1 MPDRIGKY
9 QIEKELGQ
17 GGFGRVCLAFDPD
30 VGQKVAIKK
39 LLAKGDPDLLKRFQL
54 EIRTTA
60 ALRHKNIV
68 TIHASGEDEGD
79 PYLVMEFLGGQTL
92 KDVIQSGR
100 PLTLLEKVRIMTQVA
115 EGLGYANSKGVVH
128 RDVKPENI
136 MLLADDNVKI
146 MDFGIALGP
155 NRNTAMTQTGGI
167 IGTPPYLAPEQ
178 LRGCKAN
185 EQTDIF
191 SFGDVYYELLTGVH
205 PFEPYKN
212 NWEALYYAIM
222 NYEPKSIGELVTGCP
237 AALEDLVHRA
247 LAKEPEIR
255 YQKFEEIQLDNEA
268 VLVDLRHEGAAAIL
282 REIPALTQSG
292 DLTKA
297 LTRINYASQLDPAN
311 REARRLREEINYLL
325 RKDQVQGQVTKI
337 LSDADTFRT
346 ERRYAEEVDCLAL
359 AARLDSRNGTIASL
373 LEQARSR
380 LEALGR
386 ANRLV
391 AEARVALQKG
401 RLSEA
406 ASQLNEALSL
416 APDHPDAL
424 RLRQRMADESERRLV
439 DQRRQQ
445 AIRMAQEQRAAKR
458 FAEAL
463 EILDAAAK
471 EEPDDGSIA
480 ELRTLVQNEQ
490 AEETHRIRREKLN
503 LAISRTRETLQAGD
517 IDRARQMLDYLD
529 ANFASEPGALG
540 VLQELRRLL
549 QVSMRDREI
558 AGYHQ
563 TVRVLIGERSFPEAL
578 NLLEG
583 ALGRFPGDAGLERS
597 KEAARALLRAEGVA
611 GLLKQA
617 AARGEAGDL
626 QGAAEVVAQGR
637 REFGDEPSLVN
648 LARQFEIQLQQQR
661 YSVALENLL
670 KEGRQLAS
678 AGRYGELMERLDKF
692 PEFAGEA
699 DVRALASSA
708 RAAVALEQERSF
720 VQHVLTSVARME
732 SEQAWTQALNAV
744 EKALNR
750 FPHNPTLAQ
759 AANGVRER
767 AALEQ
772 RRVAIAAEGEAIRQ
786 QLNRTHAADIPQ
798 SGSFDSRQNWIL
810 YRRREDLRSAVRD
823 LETARDRYPDE
834 PLWRTIESEIAGRRV
849 LLDSE
854 TAIAKRIRES
864 LELEDTASARV
875 QWIEAQQ
882 RYPDQEF
889 WVLLR
894 GEIEAREQRPGTRIH
909 GTPPPRG

>member
-1 MPDRIGKY
+1 MPGRIGKY
-9 QIEKELGQ
+9 QVERELGQ
-17 GGFGRVCLAFDPD
+17 GGFGRVYLAFDPD

-39 LLAKGDPDLLKRFQL
+39 LLARGDPDLLKRFQL

-92 KDVIQSGR
+92 KDVIQTRR
-100 PLTLLEKVRIMTQVA
+100 PLTLLDKVRIMTQVA

-136 MLLADDNVKI
+136 MLLPDDNVKI

-178 LRGCKAN
+178 LRGSKAN

-191 SFGDVYYELLTGVH
+191 SFGDVYYELLTGGVH

-212 NWEALYYAIM
+212 NSEALYHAIL
-222 NYEPKSIGELVTGCP
+222 NYEPKSIGELVAGCP

-297 LTRINYASQLDPAN
+297 LTRINCAYQLDPAN

-337 LSDADTFRT
+337 LGDAETFRT
-346 ERRYAEEVDCLAL
+346 ERRYAEEVDCLSL
-359 AARLDSRNGTIASL
+359 AVRLDSRNSTIASL

-380 LEALGR
+380 LEAQAR
-386 ANRLV
+386 TNRLV

-406 ASQLNEALSL
+406 ADQLKEALSL

-424 RLRQRMADESERRLV
+424 RLRQRVADESGRRLV

-445 AIRMAQEQRAAKR
+445 AIRTAQEQRTARR
-458 FAEAL
+458 FAEAMA
-463 EILDAAAK
+463 ILDAAAI
-471 EEPDDGSIA
+471 EVPDDGSIA
-480 ELRTLVQNEQ
+480 ELRTLIQDEQ

-529 ANFASEPGALG
+529 VNFATEPGAAG

-549 QVSMRDREI
+549 QASMREREI
-558 AGYHQ
+558 AGYQ
-563 TVRVLIGERSFPEAL
+563 QRVRVLLGEKSFREAF
-578 NLLEG
+578 NLLEE
-583 ALGRFPGDAGLERS
+583 ALGKFPGDAGLERS
-597 KEAARALLRAEGVA
+597 KEAAQARQRAEGVA
-611 GLLKQA
+611 GVLKQA
-617 AARGEAGDL
+617 AARGEAGNL
-626 QGAAEVVAQGR
+626 QGAAEVIAQGQ

-648 LARQFEIQLQQQR
+648 LARQFEIELQQQR
-661 YSVALENLL
+661 NSVALESLL
-670 KEGRQLAS
+670 KEGRQLAA
-678 AGRYGELMERLDKF
+678 AGRHGELIERLDKF

-699 DVRALASSA
+699 EVQALANSA
-708 RAAVALEQERSF
+708 RAAAALERERSF
-720 VQHVLTSVARME
+720 VKDVLTSVARME

-744 EKALNR
+744 EKALNW

-759 AANGVRER
+759 AANGLRDR

-772 RRVAIAAEGEAIRQ
+772 RRVAITAEGEAIRQ
-786 QLNRTHAADIPQ
+786 QLNRTHAEDIPQ
-798 SGSFDSRQNWIL
+798 AGSFFSRPNWIL
-810 YRRREDLRSAVRD
+810 YQRWEDVRSAVRG
-823 LETARDRYPDE
+823 LETARGRYPDE
-834 PLWRTIESEIAGRRV
+834 PLWRTIESEIDGRRV

-864 LELEDTASARV
+864 LEHEDTAAARA

-882 RYPDQEF
+882 RYPDREF
-889 WVLLR
+889 WELLR
-894 GEIEAREQRPGTRIH
+894 GEIEAREQRPETR
-909 GTPPPRG
+909 T

>member
-1 MPDRIGKY
+1 MPGRIGKY
-9 QIEKELGQ
+9 QVEKELGQ
-17 GGFGRVCLAFDPD
+17 GGFGAVYLAFDPD

-68 TIHASGEDEGD
+68 TIHASGEDDGD

-92 KDVIQSGR
+92 KEVIQTRR
-100 PLTLLEKVRIMTQVA
+100 PLSLLDRVRIMTQVA

-136 MLLADDNVKI
+136 MLLPDDNVKI

-178 LRGCKAN
+178 LRGSKAN
-185 EQTDIF
+185 EQSDIF
-191 SFGDVYYELLTGVH
+191 SFGDVYYELLTGAH

-222 NYEPKSIGELVTGCP
+222 NYEPKPIGELVAGCP

-337 LSDADTFRT
+337 LGDAETFRT
-346 ERRYAEEVDCLAL
+346 ERRYAEEVDCLSL
-359 AARLDSRNGTIASL
+359 AARLDPRNGAIASR

-380 LEALGR
+380 LEAHGR

-401 RLSEA
+401 KLSEA
-406 ASQLNEALSL
+406 AGQLNEALSL
-416 APDHPDAL
+416 APEHPDAL
-424 RLRQRMADESERRLV
+424 RLRQRVADESDRRLV
-439 DQRRQQ
+439 DQRRQE
-445 AIRMAQEQRAAKR
+445 AIRTAQEQRAARR
-458 FAEAL
+458 FAQAL
-463 EILDAAAK
+463 AILDAAAV
-471 EEPDDGSIA
+471 EAPDDGTLA
-480 ELRTLVQNEQ
+480 ELRTLIQNEQ
-490 AEETHRIRREKLN
+490 SEEPQRIRKEKLN

-529 ANFASEPGALG
+529 ANFASEPGASD

-549 QVSMRDREI
+549 Q
-558 AGYHQ
+558 Q
-563 TVRVLIGERSFPEAL
+563 
-578 NLLEG
+578 
-583 ALGRFPGDAGLERS
+583 
-597 KEAARALLRAEGVA
+597 
-611 GLLKQA
+611 
-617 AARGEAGDL
+617 
-626 QGAAEVVAQGR
+626 
-637 REFGDEPSLVN
+637 
-648 LARQFEIQLQQQR
+648 
-661 YSVALENLL
+661 
-670 KEGRQLAS
+670 
-678 AGRYGELMERLDKF
+678 
-692 PEFAGEA
+692 
-699 DVRALASSA
+699 
-708 RAAVALEQERSF
+708 EQSF
-720 VQHVLTSVARME
+720 VQDVLTSVARME
-732 SEQAWTQALNAV
+732 SEQAWTQALNTV
-744 EKALNR
+744 EKALRR
-750 FPHNPTLAQ
+750 FPHNPTLGQ
-759 AANGVRER
+759 AAKGVRD
-767 AALEQ
+767 
-772 RRVAIAAEGEAIRQ
+772 RVASGQHRSAIAAEGEAIRQ
-786 QLNRTHAADIPQ
+786 RLNQTRAGDIPQ
-798 SGSFDSRQNWIL
+798 VGSFVSRQNRIL
-810 YRRREDLRSAVRD
+810 YHRREDLRSAVSG
-823 LETARDRYPDE
+823 LETARERYPDE
-834 PLWRTIESEIAGRRV
+834 PLWRTIESEINGRRV

-864 LELEDTASARV
+864 LESKDIAAARA

-882 RYPDQEF
+882 RFPDPEF
-889 WVLLR
+889 WELLR
-894 GEIEAREQRPGTRIH
+894 GEIDAREQQPGAQVH
-909 GTPPPRG
+909 GTPQAD